1 MPDPKVSIDLLKY
14 FGAFTAI
21 CFAIFFFMDERH
33 AHPSSVEASNAD
45 LNQRILMAEST
56 RYAEVANYYSNKM
69 REGETLTKA
78 EESRL
83 DLVQRQQERISGIL
97 KGKGE

>member
-1 MPDPKVSIDLLKY
+1 MPEPKLTLGLVKVIAAVVVAL
-14 FGAFTAI
+14 FT
-21 CFAIFFFMDERH
+21 IFFFMDTRH
-33 AHPSSVEASNAD
+33 AHPREVESASAD

-56 RYAEVANYYSNKM
+56 RYAEVANYYTNKL